1 MPWIQTVD
9 ESDAREPLKQAYE
22 NIKGTRGKVANII
35 KIQSLNPRSMTN
47 HMDLYLTLMFGP
59 SGLKRDERELIAVVV
74 SASNDCQYCV
84 NHHAEALNHY
94 WKNMEK
100 IKNVIRDFRSIDLS
114 ERLRTMLEY
123 VVKLTKTPNTMN
135 HDDIATLRTCGFS
148 DEDILN
154 INLIASYFNFV
165 NRTALGLGVEFN
177 ADEMRGYK
185 Y

>member
-22 NIKGTRGKVANII
+22 TIKGTRGKVANIM
-35 KIQSLNPRSMTN
+35 KIQSLNPRSMKN

-94 WKNMEK
+94 WKNMER
-100 IKNVIRDFRSIDLS
+100 IKTMIRDFRSIDLP

-123 VVKLTKTPNTMN
+123 VVKLTKTPNAMEQS
-135 HDDIATLRTCGFS
+135 DIATLRTCGFS

>member
-1 MPWIQTVD
+1 MSWIQTIG
-9 ESDAREPLKQAYE
+9 ESDAREPLKQAYGA
-22 NIKGTRGKVANII
+22 IKGTRGKVANIM
-35 KIQSLNPRSMTN
+35 KIQSLNPHSMKN

-74 SASNDCQYCV
+74 SASNDCHYCV

-100 IKNVIRDFRSIDLS
+100 IKNVIQDFRSIHLP
-114 ERLRTMLEY
+114 ERVLKMLEY
-123 VVKLTKTPNTMN
+123 VVKLTKTPNAMEQS
-135 HDDIATLRTCGFS
+135 DIATLRTSGFS

-177 ADEMRGYK
+177 AHEMRGYK